1 MFENIPETQELARST
16 DHQRLAV
23 QAFSTW
29 WKLQVKQRPP
39 ILLQMFA
46 KSRAPEFE
54 AEVQISPF
62 FLPFSNMEKTTK
74 LHALNIPRIVS
85 ISHRMLGFATALLS
99 PPVKA
104 NSRSGWSSSSS
115 DLNDA
120 KSYQITQW
128 KLMQLNQIDLP
139 LKRWSQ
145 AVLKLLYHLI
155 D

>member
-1 MFENIPETQELARST
+1 MRISLKLRNWPGPQITNVLQSKLLVPDGSSRCFHV
-16 DHQRLAV
+16 HQYCCRCC
-23 QAFSTW
+23 
-29 WKLQVKQRPP
+29 
-39 ILLQMFA
+39 A

-74 LHALNIPRIVS
+74 LHALKIPRIVW

-139 LKRWSQ
+139 LKR
-145 AVLKLLYHLI
+145 
-155 D
+155 